1 LKAVAHRRN
10 HFLRDQ
16 DAVIRQIA
24 VEHGLASATTSKT
37 TTMTKTD
44 KSDKENDNDPQNDKD
59 GDGSDDDDEENK
71 DGKETP
77 SANFS
82 FIVTRATVLLK
93 DGPSTKTLAASKSVR
108 ICTKSRAW
116 ELLLLFPLGL
126 RTTHSYFLLHSNRDP
141 FQSHTSIWPNSLWKP
156 CSRKSSTIRARTW

>member
-1 LKAVAHRRN
+1 MLSKVLKAVAHRRN

-24 VEHGLASATTSKT
+24 IEHGLASAVATSSSSSPSK
-37 TTMTKTD
+37 KE
-44 KSDKENDNDPQNDKD
+44 KENDKNNKD
-59 GDGSDDDDEENK
+59 ADAKDDDDDDDGSDEEDNE
-71 DGKETP
+71 DGKETPSLP

-108 ICTKSRAW
+108 IV
-116 ELLLLFPLGL
+116 LYY
-126 RTTHSYFLLHSNRDP
+126 HVM
-141 FQSHTSIWPNSLWKP
+141 
-156 CSRKSSTIRARTW
+156 